1 MKVLKQ
7 IWDFLFSFKGRTCRT
22 YYAMFLPVILV
33 IQLVITGFF
42 VAIGFSIENS
52 RKNGSIPGHMP
63 PDLLLLDLNLTTQ
76 ILIILLVIILYLW
89 IKYAYVTKRA
99 HDFNKS
105 LLESKLISIPLLL
118 DIWLIISLFF
128 FQNMATALP
137 VPILICSVICLLSL
151 AFIKSTEGDNN
162 FGSPQ
167 IPFWKRSKIDN

>member
-7 IWDFLFSFKGRTCRT
+7 IWDFLFSFKGRICRT
-22 YYAMFLPVILV
+22 YYAMFLPVMLV

-42 VAIGFSIENS
+42 LAIEFSIKNL
-52 RKNGSIPGHMP
+52 RKNGYIPRHIL
-63 PDLLLLDLNLTTQ
+63 PDLLPLDLNLTTQ
-76 ILIILLVIILYLW
+76 ILIILLVVILYLW

-105 LLESKLISIPLLL
+105 LLESKLIIIPLVL
-118 DIWLIISLFF
+118 DIWLITDLFF
-128 FQNMATALP
+128 FKHM
-137 VPILICSVICLLSL
+137 PIVLLLICSTICLLSL

-167 IPFWKRSKIDN
+167 IPFWKRTKIDN

>member
-1 MKVLKQ
+1 MKTLKQ
-7 IWDFLFSFKGRTCRT
+7 IWNFLFSFKGRTCRT
-22 YYAMFLPVILV
+22 YYAMFLPVMFV
-33 IQLVITGFF
+33 IQFVITVFF
-42 VAIGFSIENS
+42 LAIGFSVENL
-52 RKNGSIPGHMP
+52 RKNGSIPRYMF
-63 PDLLLLDLNLTTQ
+63 PDLLPLDLNLTTQ
-76 ILIILLVIILYLW
+76 ILIILLVIILCLW

-128 FQNMATALP
+128 FNKMTTALP

-167 IPFWKRSKIDN
+167 LPFWKSQK